1 MPQLTAAVDHV
12 AIAVPDLDAAQA
24 RWRDELGGRP
34 PAGVPRR
41 GPFRSLRLRY
51 RNDATLELIAPGG
64 PGDHGEGAPDLVGRF
79 LDEHGSDLHHL
90 TLVVPDLAEAASLL
104 RDVGLD
110 VIDHVH
116 LDEAWHGLF
125 LRPSQIGG
133 ILVQLID
140 IELARPPTAGDDED
154 APAPKPPLDGAH
166 LQGPL
171 LRHPYVEQITEL
183 WRLLGAAVTPDA
195 GGVTCRWGQG
205 TMTVRVVPGSNPGRM
220 GLRFSGAPPLPPDEQ
235 LGPAVIPAEE

>member
-12 AIAVPDLDAAQA
+12 AIAVPDPDVAQG
-24 RWRDELGGRP
+24 RWRDELGGRS
-34 PAGVPRR
+34 PAGVPRG

-51 RNDATLELIAPGG
+51 RNDATLELIAPEG
-64 PGDHGEGAPDLVGRF
+64 PGEAAQDLVGRF

-104 RDVGLD
+104 RETGLD
-110 VIDHVH
+110 VIDHAH
-116 LDEAWHGLF
+116 LDEAWHGVF

-133 ILVQLID
+133 ILVQLVD
-140 IELARPPTAGDDED
+140 PGLARPLTAPDDD
-154 APAPKPPLDGAH
+154 SPRPPLDGAQ

-171 LRHPYVEQITEL
+171 LRHPYVEQIAEL
-183 WRLLGAAVTPDA
+183 WRLLGAVVTPDA

-205 TMTVRVVPGSNPGRM
+205 ALTVRVVPGSNPGRM
-220 GLRFSGAPPLPPDEQ
+220 GLRFSGAPPLPADEE